1 MSIAATRSRKRGL
14 GMKFKPHDKQEF
26 VADVKVATMIDYKTP
41 SRILVKRDGK
51 YWRVIDYE
59 FNAEENELF
68 EEITF

>member
-1 MSIAATRSRKRGL
+1 MAAATRNESAGL
-14 GMKFKPHDKQEF
+14 DEKFKPHDKQEF
-26 VADVKVATMIDYKTP
+26 VADKVATMIDYKTP
-41 SRILVKRDGK
+41 GRILVKRDGK